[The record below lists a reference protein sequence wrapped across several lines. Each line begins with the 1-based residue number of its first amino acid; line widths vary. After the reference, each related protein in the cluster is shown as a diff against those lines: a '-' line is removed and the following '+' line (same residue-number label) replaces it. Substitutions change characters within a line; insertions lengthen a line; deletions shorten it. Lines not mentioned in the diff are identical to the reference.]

1 MNINSS
7 EITPENKVRH
17 YPNCSKSQDVNF
29 ADLPDDILYTIFAYC
44 NTQTICRICC
54 TCSRL
59 RDLASKDCVWTK
71 ESQNYRLMVFPG
83 DVRCKGSP
91 RQNSAQRRKRRI
103 LLKDRCRIAKNWET
117 KVVKDTQFVKH
128 KTKLMPWARLHGQKL
143 YVSNAVNINCY
154 NVFNDSTVKE
164 DISNRISCC
173 NYDVT
178 KFVVNDDVLVSGF
191 RGGSII
197 GFSTVSKEKKFEYS
211 FSECGDT
218 QAVAVYNDTVVAG
231 YQDGSVKVINTNND
245 DKSGVV
251 TINNCSNI
259 ARNSNRVWSVA
270 TSSDGSTFTIGNAG
284 LETNRTPVEVYD
296 LESCRLLYNLGSGYK
311 KGAGILDIKYET
323 PHIMLTCGYDTS
335 LRLWDLRTLSCEKE
349 WTEPFDTELSSIQ
362 SDGNNVILTGTFQ
375 YGMTRLWDKR
385 LKDSV
390 QMYYCGQK
398 RSPVYCLDTDFQRL
412 FVALDWG
419 VHMLDFTVYNSC
431 NKH

>member
-7 EITPENKVRH
+7 EITLEDKGRH
-17 YPNCSKSQDVNF
+17 FV
-29 ADLPDDILYTIFAYC
+29 DLPDDILFTIFSYC
-44 NTQTICRICC
+44 STQTLCRICR

-59 RDLASKDCVWTK
+59 KDLASRDCVWTK
-71 ESQNYRLMVFPG
+71 ESPNYRLMVFPG
-83 DVRCKGSP
+83 DVNITCKGSP
-91 RQNSAQRRKRRI
+91 RQTSAQRRKRKI

-117 KVVKDTQFVKH
+117 KIVKDTQIVKH

-154 NVFNDSTVKE
+154 DVFNNSTVKE
-164 DISNRISCC
+164 DVSNRISGC

-191 RGGSII
+191 REGRII
-197 GFSTVSKEKKFEYS
+197 VFDTISKEKKFEYS
-211 FSECGDT
+211 FDECGDT

-231 YQDGSVKVINTNND
+231 YQDGSVKVLNTKKYD
-245 DKSGVV
+245 SSGVV
-251 TINNCSNI
+251 TINNCSNGASI
-259 ARNSNRVWSVA
+259 PNRVWSVA
-270 TSSDGSTFTIGNAG
+270 TAPDGSTFTVGNAG

-296 LESCRLLYNLGSGYK
+296 LESCRLLHNLGSGHK
-311 KGAGILDIKYET
+311 RGAGVLDIKYET
-323 PHIMLTCGYDTS
+323 SHIMLTCGYDTS

-362 SDGNNVILTGTFQ
+362 SDGNNVMLTGTFQ

-385 LKDSV
+385 LNDPV

-419 VHMLDFTVYNSC
+419 IHMLDFTVYNSH
-431 NKH
+431 NKHVIR